1 MTRKARINLGLLYML
16 GVMLVIEDILEQT
29 SNSLKHHYDNQSTE
43 TLKFVNDLVGPI
55 IDIVNACGILYLF
68 KIMSQKL
75 IDT

>member
-1 MTRKARINLGLLYML
+1 MLYML
-16 GVMLVIEDILEQT
+16 GLMLVIEDILEQT

-43 TLKFVNDLVGPI
+43 TLKFVNDLVGPV
-55 IDIVNACGILYLF
+55 IDIFNACGILYLF